1 MILLIVKRDRLVMSL
16 HKIGHLFYKR
26 IYDTKL
32 QAEVEIHKRNILQ
45 PLPAFG
51 EV

>member
-1 MILLIVKRDRLVMSL
+1 MILLVVQRDRLVMSL
-16 HKIGHLFYKR
+16 HKVGNKFYKR

-32 QAEVEIHKRNILQ
+32 EAEVDFHKRNILEQ
-45 PLPAFG
+45 LPSFP